1 MHRSS
6 SNLSELIGKT
16 PLLKIQSLSKLTGC
30 DIYVKC
36 EFLNP
41 GGSVKDRAALQ
52 MVKDAIESGELTPG
66 MSIVEGTAGN
76 TGIGLAIVAK
86 SLGYDLDVVMPKGQT
101 KEKEEMIELHGAK
114 LHLVDAV
121 PFSNQAHFYHTARQ
135 MAEQNPKYWWANQ
148 FENLSNAKAHFEH
161 TGPEIYQQTDKEIDV
176 FVSVAG
182 TGGTL
187 GGISKYLK
195 SQNSNIKTVAVD
207 PDGSGIL
214 NYLTQGKY
222 IATEGGSFTEGI
234 GIMRLVENFKQAKID
249 YAINLPD
256 KDIVTVANYVRQ
268 QDALVLGSS
277 SALNVTAA
285 LYSAL
290 KFGPLNGGKKQTIVT
305 IACDLGERS
314 KSKLYNSEFLQSK
327 DINVEQQ
334 NIQQLITKYQDNDDL
349 LKTVHFGQ

>member
-1 MHRSS
+1 MNHTSN
-6 SNLSELIGKT
+6 NLSELIGNT
-16 PLLKIQSLSKLTGC
+16 PLLNIPSLSKLTGC

-52 MVKDAIESGELTPG
+52 MVTDAIDRGDLQPG

-121 PFSNQAHFYHTARQ
+121 PFSNQSHFYHTART
-135 MAEQNPKYWWANQ
+135 MAENNSQYWWANQ
-148 FENLSNAKAHFEH
+148 FENLSNAKAHFNH
-161 TGPEIYQQTDKEIDV
+161 TGPEIYQQTNNEIDV
-176 FVSVAG
+176 FISVAG

-195 SQNSNIKTVAVD
+195 SQNDKIKTIAVD

-214 NYLTQGKY
+214 NFLTQGKY
-222 IATEGGSFTEGI
+222 IATDGGSFTEGI

-249 YAINLPD
+249 HAINLPD

-290 KFGPLNGGKKQTIVT
+290 QLGPLNGGKKQTIVT

-314 KSKLYNSEFLQSK
+314 KSKLYNSEFLKSK
-327 DINVEQQ
+327 NIDISQQ
-334 NIQQLITKYQDNDDL
+334 NIQQLINKYQEESDL
-349 LKTVHFGQ
+349 LKSVNFG